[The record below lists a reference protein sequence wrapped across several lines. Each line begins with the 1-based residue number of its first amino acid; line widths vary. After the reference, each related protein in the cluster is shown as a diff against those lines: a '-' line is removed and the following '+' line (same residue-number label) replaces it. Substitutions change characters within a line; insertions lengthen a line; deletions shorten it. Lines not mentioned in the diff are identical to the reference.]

1 MAELLSI
8 VDVRKAAKYSLPKSS
23 KTALLKESVIL
34 EEQHPKSRRL
44 LTSRDYSRVFLDP
57 VKFFQPGL
65 LILCRANDEG
75 FARLGMAVSKKNL
88 PRAVDRNRV
97 KRIIRESFRQSIGNI
112 AVDVVVLTRNPIVNM
127 DNTQIFKQLDWMWHR
142 VNKRNW

>member
-8 VDVRKAAKYSLPKSS
+8 VDVRKVAKYSLPKTS
-23 KTALLKESVIL
+23 KTAVQKESVIL
-34 EEQHPKSRRL
+34 EKQHPKSRRL

-65 LILCRANDEG
+65 LILRRANDEG

-112 AVDVVVLTRNPIVNM
+112 TVDVVVLTRNPIVNM